1 MKIKKLNADQVWDF
15 ENGFHWFSDP
25 SRLNK
30 ILAHYEL
37 YKKIINI
44 PGDVFEFGVFKGG
57 SLIRFLTFRN
67 MLESNTSRKIV
78 GFDTFGEFPNI
89 NVSNKNDKEFISTHT
104 KVAGDSL
111 SKEEMTE
118 IINFKK
124 FDNVEL
130 IKGNIFETLEIY
142 LKKNRHT
149 KLSLLHMDL
158 DVFEPTE
165 FALNLL
171 YERVARGGIIIFDD
185 YPYIEGA
192 MKAVDTFLSKY
203 DLKIQKLPF
212 YKIPSF
218 IIKK

>member
-78 GFDTFGEFPNI
+78 GFDTFGEFPNV

-104 KVAGDSL
+104 KIAGGSL

-149 KLSLLHMDL
+149 KLSLLHLDL

-218 IIKK
+218 IVKK